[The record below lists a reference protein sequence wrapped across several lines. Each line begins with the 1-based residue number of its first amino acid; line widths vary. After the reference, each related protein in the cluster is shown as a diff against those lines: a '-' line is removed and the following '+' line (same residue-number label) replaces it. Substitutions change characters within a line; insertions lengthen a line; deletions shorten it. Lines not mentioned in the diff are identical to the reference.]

1 MSPAGARGRYSQP
14 MAKRK
19 KSKSPKR
26 SSRGKKRDARKPETS
41 TRAPVI
47 ESALFTGPDPLPP
60 FTSLPTL
67 RPDPAALTPKA
78 ALPNERGGKRE
89 RQTRGGK
96 STLPTH
102 ELLAEVPTPPRAK
115 PATPRPKSKPQPPPK
130 APQQKAPPPQAR
142 TQPPQARTQPPQGKP
157 APRTRPAHAPTPAP
171 APGSSETLSMAQ
183 IYETLAALLVP
194 YARKMESEMHPK
206 IGFCLKA
213 KSARTGRETHFGAV
227 QALPDGV
234 AFHLFPLY
242 GHPDLL
248 ENVSPDLFNRLRGKT
263 CFHFESLHAG
273 LVAELAQLTH
283 AGFERFLTDGVF

>member
-1 MSPAGARGRYSQP
+1 

-19 KSKSPKR
+19 KSRP
-26 SSRGKKRDARKPETS
+26 GKKSARARKGSARRSEASP
-41 TRAPVI
+41 RAQVI
-47 ESALFTGPDPLPP
+47 DSALFTAPDPPPP
-60 FTSLPTL
+60 FTTPP
-67 RPDPAALTPKA
+67 RAPVHARGDALTPRA
-78 ALPNERGGKRE
+78 ALPESKRE

-102 ELLAEVPTPPRAK
+102 ELLAEVPPPPRAK
-115 PATPRPKSKPQPPPK
+115 PAPPKNAPPK
-130 APQQKAPPPQAR
+130 AKPAQSKPPQSRPAQSKSTSPRPAPQRPSPKPKAPSEPRRPMHPSVPLPALDGGQA
-142 TQPPQARTQPPQGKP
+142 
-157 APRTRPAHAPTPAP
+157 
-171 APGSSETLSMAQ
+171 LSMSQ

-248 ENVSPDLFNRLRGKT
+248 ETISPDLFSRMRGAT
-263 CFHFESLHAG
+263 CFHFDSLHAG

-283 AGFERFLTDGVF
+283 AGFERFLNDGVF